1 MKIEDLS
8 LWQAFA
14 MTAKYNSF
22 SKAAKALQT
31 TPPNLSKKVS
41 KLEDALS
48 MRLFQRTTRLVR
60 LTSDG
65 EKLLPYAVSL
75 VEDAR
80 NLEERAFSAKDLSGT
95 IRMTSLMT
103 VALRWLP
110 QVIAEFRKKYP
121 EIEFQVEATDRL
133 VDLVEEQMDLGIRV
147 AEPRGADFVYR
158 ELAVNELVICASPS
172 YVSSHSPIKKPKDL
186 HAHSL
191 LTLDVFRNCK
201 FGKTG
206 EKLSEFEGAR
216 QYKIENGIIL
226 TELARS
232 GAGVA
237 VRSKW
242 DVLPFLKNG
251 DLVSLLDHSPL
262 EPFGKVYL
270 TVPHRRY
277 LNPRVKLFA
286 DFVLSLGH
294 TLNGTKP
301 KSTHTLER

>member
-1 MKIEDLS
+1 MRIEDLS
-8 LWQAFA
+8 LWQAFT
-14 MTAKYNSF
+14 MTAKHNSF
-22 SKAAKALQT
+22 SKAATALRT

-41 KLEDALS
+41 RLEDALS
-48 MRLFQRTTRLVR
+48 LRLFQRTTRQVR
-60 LTSDG
+60 LTGDG
-65 EKLLPYAVSL
+65 EKLLPFAISL

-80 NLEERAFSAKDLSGT
+80 NLEERALSAKDLSGT

-110 QVIAEFRKKYP
+110 GVIADFRKKYP
-121 EIEFQVEATDRL
+121 EIEFKVEATDRL

-147 AEPRGADFVYR
+147 QEPRGADFVYR
-158 ELAVNELVICASPS
+158 ELAVNELVICASPAYIAS
-172 YVSSHSPIKKPKDL
+172 QPAIKKPKDL
-186 HAHSL
+186 HSHSL

-201 FGKTG
+201 FAKTG
-206 EKLSEFEGAR
+206 EKLNEFEGAR

-226 TELARS
+226 TELAKS

-242 DVLPFLKNG
+242 DVLPFLKSG
-251 DLVSLLDHSPL
+251 ELVSVLESNPL

-286 DFVLSLGH
+286 DFVLSMGH
-294 TLNGTKP
+294 TLNGTKS
-301 KSTHTLER
+301 KNAKQSLE